1 MEPELKSLVIW
12 YVLFAGVL
20 LPVNGYIFM
29 RGWQTLPEKRVF
41 RWPYAGL
48 YLFLSLSYFVGR
60 AIEKVSICAASD
72 ALFWT
77 GSFWFGIM
85 LYLFIAALLVDAVRL
100 LNRFLPFLPE
110 KGTAGYARV
119 KRAAAAGAVVITLA
133 VQSAGFFHARETR
146 VTGLELD
153 IPKWAGGMEALTI
166 ALVTDIHLG
175 TIITNGRLAVM
186 VEKVNRLEP
195 DIVLLAGDMVDEDV
209 APVLEKNMGELL
221 KNLRSRFGTYAV
233 TGNHEYYGDVEE
245 TCRYLERS
253 GVTMLR
259 DRAVRIGDFFY
270 LAGRDEATKETQTGG
285 RCLPLPDPGDTHGP
299 QPCQDTGNQ
308 GEPGGPVAVRPYA
321 RRAAVADRPHHPARL
336 RDQPRA
342 PDDRCDPLFRFAGFR
357 HLGTSRP
364 GGYRLGD
371 RTDRGAVQENAR
383 EQVIRPPPLSPPARA
398 PSSSRFRPC

>member
-175 TIITNGRLAVM
+175 TIISNGRLAVM

-285 RCLPLPDPGDTHGP
+285 RCLPLPDILRGVDTRL
-299 QPCQDTGNQ
+299 
-308 GEPGGPVAVRPYA
+308 PVILM
-321 RRAAVADRPHHPARL
+321 DHNPARIRETRGSPVDL
-336 RDQPRA
+336 SLSGHTHDGQLWPIGLITRRVYEISRGHRMIGATHFFVSQ
-342 PDDRCDPLFRFAGFR
+342 GF
-357 HLGTSRP
+357 GTWGPPVRV
-364 GGYRLGD
+364 G
-371 RTDRGAVQENAR
+371 TDSEIVRIV
-383 EQVIRPPPLSPPARA
+383 V
-398 PSSSRFRPC
+398 RFRKTPGSK